1 MAIHSRGIAAILVR
15 NWISHLEG
23 VLMLKIVTILLGAI
37 EFIVLMAIIALAMLA
52 APVLQGLM

>member
-1 MAIHSRGIAAILVR
+1 MAIHSRWIIAVLVH

-23 VLMLKIVTILLGAI
+23 VLMFKVATILLGAI

>member
-1 MAIHSRGIAAILVR
+1 MAIHSRRITAILVR
-15 NWISHLEG
+15 NWISDLEDI
-23 VLMLKIVTILLGAI
+23 LMLKITTILLCAV

>member
-1 MAIHSRGIAAILVR
+1 MFKVA
-15 NWISHLEG
+15 
-23 VLMLKIVTILLGAI
+23 TILLGAI

>member
-1 MAIHSRGIAAILVR
+1 
-15 NWISHLEG
+15 
-23 VLMLKIVTILLGAI
+23 MLKITTILLCAV